1 MMVDSSNLDRF
12 KTERLRLMPA
22 LPLAQRL
29 KLLCPVQVLFWNV
42 VVPPRMLGAHR
53 WRTTRWP
60 KKKPETC
67 RFTGMLATF
76 RAVKPHGKELRHL
89 QVIATQS
96 QSCIPNNRGIY
107 VMELFLGTRS
117 WQFRASTG
125 QQHATRPLLRSQ
137 TFERRALSSSL
148 PLHCI
153 PTPSYMSPWFS
164 SRPVTNSAA
173 LSGEGVGCEILSTNL

>member
-1 MMVDSSNLDRF
+1 MEDDKV
-12 KTERLRLMPA
+12 T
-22 LPLAQRL
+22 
-29 KLLCPVQVLFWNV
+29 
-42 VVPPRMLGAHR
+42 
-53 WRTTRWP
+53 

-117 WQFRASTG
+117 WQFIVLVLDSNM
-125 QQHATRPLLRSQ
+125 QQDPYWVAKRSN
-137 TFERRALSSSL
+137 EEPCR
-148 PLHCI
+148 LHCLF
-153 PTPSYMSPWFS
+153 TVSPHHL
-164 SRPVTNSAA
+164 A
-173 LSGEGVGCEILSTNL
+173 